1 MILAFFKLDL
11 YASWD
16 LRNMKHFINCLI
28 KSCHLNLSF
37 IIVFAATGFFHGGI
51 FRLLA
56 VYILKLEEI
65 QFFALQD

>member
-1 MILAFFKLDL
+1 
-11 YASWD
+11 
-16 LRNMKHFINCLI
+16 MKHFINCLI
-28 KSCHLNLSF
+28 KSIRLNLSF